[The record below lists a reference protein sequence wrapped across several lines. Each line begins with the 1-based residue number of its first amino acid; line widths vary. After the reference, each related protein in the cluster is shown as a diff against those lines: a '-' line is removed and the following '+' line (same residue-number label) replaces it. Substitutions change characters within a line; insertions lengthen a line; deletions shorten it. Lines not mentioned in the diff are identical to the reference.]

1 MKRFVDFADGP
12 TAQQQSSGDVVNSVL
27 SSSYDRVKGFKRFL
41 PLQKRK
47 KVGSAPHLSQHS
59 EPQASIKSRSSDGLP
74 HATHSPLQESE
85 AVMRNRK
92 GRGGEGLGSGG
103 VVEEEG
109 RREEDAGEAPQP
121 SRHMQQLQQENKE
134 LAKELEST
142 FDQVRLVEEQ
152 VAEIGA
158 LQETFAS
165 KVSSQA
171 EEIQHLHHVTV
182 ESTENLNRAVDTLR
196 KCATDSSD
204 FRLFII
210 VFLVCMSFGLLI
222 LHWYH

>member
-1 MKRFVDFADGP
+1 M
-12 TAQQQSSGDVVNSVL
+12 NNVL
-27 SSSYDRVKGFKRFL
+27 SSSFKRVKGFKQFL

-47 KVGSAPHLSQHS
+47 KVGSTPNLLEHS
-59 EPQASIKSRSSDGLP
+59 TPQASTKSSSSDSIP
-74 HATHSPLQESE
+74 STASSALQERDMG
-85 AVMRNRK
+85 MRNRK
-92 GRGGEGLGSGG
+92 RRERESHRGGLVEELDRNF
-103 VVEEEG
+103 EEEG
-109 RREEDAGEAPQP
+109 AGEREEP
-121 SRHMQQLQQENKE
+121 SKHMQMLQKENKE

-182 ESTENLNRAVDTLR
+182 ESSQNLDRAVDTLR